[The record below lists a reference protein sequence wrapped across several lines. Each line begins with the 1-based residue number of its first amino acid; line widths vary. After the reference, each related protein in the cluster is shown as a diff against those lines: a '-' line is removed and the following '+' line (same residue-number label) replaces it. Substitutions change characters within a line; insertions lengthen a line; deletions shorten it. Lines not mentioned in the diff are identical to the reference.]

1 MSGCK
6 MSIIQFFANLLLL
19 IGSIILRKQT
29 EVVAPRSVAGLLCL
43 PRQGELKAALNF
55 LIIAIIN
62 FSLKRQGRR

>member
-19 IGSIILRKQT
+19 IGSIILRKQI

-43 PRQGELKAALNF
+43 PLTRVPK
-55 LIIAIIN
+55 
-62 FSLKRQGRR
+62 SD

>member
-19 IGSIILRKQT
+19 IGSIILRKQI

-43 PRQGELKAALNF
+43 PLRGCLNRIEIYYVF
-55 LIIAIIN
+55 TL
-62 FSLKRQGRR
+62 SLQ